1 MGKKIMQDSKGNNS
15 SLRIILM
22 VVFLLMCYQLYEFR
36 VAYRLEIVKE
46 TPDYNGLTLLFTAM
60 IINFVLVLVAKV
72 WQKKFE

>member
-15 SLRIILM
+15 SLRIILV

-46 TPDYNGLTLLFTAM
+46 APDYSGLTLLFTAM